1 MVILALDLAT
11 RTGWAVVRDGRVVES
26 GVQTFDKRR
35 GESNGVLFLR
45 ARKWLSEFGYPTR
58 PDLIAYEQAHFR
70 GGAATEICVG
80 LQTRAQEVAAE
91 WGVESAPVPTST
103 LKKWATGVGRAE
115 KPAMIAWAAARIGRQ
130 PEDDNEADAIAVGL
144 WAAEEFEIRS
154 QNSEDRIQ
162 KAEF

>member
-1 MVILALDLAT
+1 MIILALDLAT
-11 RTGWAVVRDGRVVES
+11 KTGWAVVRDGRVVES

-45 ARKWLSEFGYPTR
+45 ARKWLSEFGHPTS
-58 PDLIAYEQAHFR
+58 PDLVAYEQAHFR

-115 KPAMIAWAAARIGRQ
+115 KSAMIAWAAARIGRQ

-144 WAAEEFEIRS
+144 WAAEQF
-154 QNSEDRIQ
+154 DVG
-162 KAEF
+162 AEQAGFSGRGNT